1 MGYNVSGSKQKAINI
16 LCDEFRKYNF
26 IDPED
31 CEKLGVKRGLRNAD
45 NTGVLAGLTLICDV
59 VGYEMIDGVKTA
71 TPGKLLY
78 RGIDLDE
85 FVAGVIESGRYGFEE
100 LSWLLL
106 FGKLP
111 TQQQLDFFNDVLAD
125 FRALPPGFAEDMIM
139 KAPSPDVMNKLARSI
154 LAMYSY
160 DDEAEDLS
168 IGNVMRQC
176 IEIIAGTPTII
187 TNAYQVK
194 RRNYDHK
201 SMYFHLP
208 KREHSTAQTIL
219 RTVRP
224 DKRFTEEEAHL
235 LDLCLILHAEHGG
248 GNNSAFACR
257 VLSSSLTDTYS
268 ALASAVGSLKG
279 PRHGGANLKVTQ
291 MLEGMKEAIPHPASE
306 QDVKDYL
313 RRLLRREAGDRSGLI
328 YGIGHAVYTVSDP
341 RAQILKRYAEHL
353 AVEKGFGEDLHL
365 LQMVEKLAPQVFV
378 EEKGVDKN
386 LCANVDLYSGLVYRT
401 LGIPE
406 ELFTPLF
413 AVARMPGW
421 CAHRMEELMFGG
433 RIIRPAYKNLTAK
446 QSYVPI
452 NQR

>member
-168 IGNVMRQC
+168 MGNVMRQC

-248 GNNSAFACR
+248 
-257 VLSSSLTDTYS
+257 
-268 ALASAVGSLKG
+268 
-279 PRHGGANLKVTQ
+279 ANLKVTQ
-291 MLEGMKEAIPHPASE
+291 MLEGMKEAISHPASE

-365 LQMVEKLAPQVFV
+365 LQMVEKLAPQVFA